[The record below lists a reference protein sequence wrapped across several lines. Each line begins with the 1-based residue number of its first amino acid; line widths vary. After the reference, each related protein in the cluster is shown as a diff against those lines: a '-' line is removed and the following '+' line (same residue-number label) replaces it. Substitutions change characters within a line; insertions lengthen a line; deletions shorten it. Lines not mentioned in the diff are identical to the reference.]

1 MDDTIALDSIQAIAA
16 SFGSSFEA
24 EKVTDTLVE
33 KDGTRY
39 YKVYFVLLKLT
50 VDIPHTWVHVN
61 PADREFLCNFENFI
75 SKLSENMKF
84 STLQKSASII

>member
-1 MDDTIALDSIQAIAA
+1 MKKDPSRNIIKMDDTIALDSIQAIAA

-39 YKVYFVLLKLT
+39 YKVHFLFLKLP
-50 VDIPHTWVHVN
+50 VNILHSWVYVEQ
-61 PADREFLCNFENFI
+61 ADRI
-75 SKLSENMKF
+75 SL
-84 STLQKSASII
+84 